1 MSAIGDALVS
11 IVSGGATGLLG
22 TMLSRVSAFFE
33 NKQKFKHELEM
44 IEANAK
50 LQKQESEA
58 RVVEIELQGK
68 LKLQNTEVEG
78 EIKKELAAT
87 EMMGKSYTEANTR
100 WSTGDSK
107 WLIFVDVVRGMT
119 RPFLTI
125 TLCAM
130 SFIIWMQTQNK
141 ELEVQIVMTELYL
154 TTAAVLWW
162 FGSRATG
169 KVGRFNG

>member
-1 MSAIGDALVS
+1 MSAVGDALVS

-33 NKQKFKHELEM
+33 NKQKFKHDLELL
-44 IEANAK
+44 EANTK

-58 RVVEIELQGK
+58 RMAEIK
-68 LKLQNTEVEG
+68 LSGDLRLQNTEVEG
-78 EIKKELAAT
+78 AIKQELSAT
-87 EMMGKSYTEANTR
+87 ELMGKSYTEANTR

-107 WLIFVDVVRGMT
+107 WLIIVDVVRGMT
-119 RPFLTI
+119 RPFLTVI
-125 TLCAM
+125 LCVM
-130 SFIIWMQTQNK
+130 SFVIWMQTTDK
-141 ELEVQIVMTELYL
+141 TLETQIVMTELYL